1 MKRNRYR
8 QAVFI
13 VTYAGQNKINKD
25 IKYLI
30 LKRKSHWRGWEFPK
44 GGIDSP
50 ETKRETVKR
59 EIIEETGKK
68 ALEIKKFK
76 VSGKYNFKKKFPERK
91 GFIGQTYSLY
101 SARIEYGKVKFNK
114 VEHSKY
120 VWLGFKEAE
129 KKLTFP
135 NQKKCLKI
143 VNNWLE
149 NEKIKV

>member
-1 MKRNRYR
+1 MKSRYR

-13 VTYAGQNKINKD
+13 VTYARQNKD

-30 LKRKSHWRGWEFPK
+30 LKRKSHWKGWEFPK
-44 GGIDSP
+44 GGINFP

-68 ALEIKKFK
+68 GLEIKKFK
-76 VSGKYNFKKKFPERK
+76 VFGKYNYKRKFPDRK
-91 GFIGQTYSLY
+91 DFIGQSYSLY
-101 SARIEYGKVKFNK
+101 SARIEYGKVKFDK
-114 VEHSKY
+114 VEHSGY

-129 KKLTFP
+129 KKLTFY

-143 VNNWLE
+143 VNGWLK
-149 NEKIKV
+149 NEKNKI